1 MEKMAT
7 DNRGLNAR
15 QAILQ
20 GSTFVLSMYIC
31 SKLGICTFYPCPAS
45 SPKPLADTTQRQPLL
60 KPTVNFLQRRIMSST
75 SLQHIARGRNAN
87 NTLAKSC
94 KQIHHSTASVPSKL
108 QPNSCAEL
116 YVNQMSIC

>member
-45 SPKPLADTTQRQPLL
+45 SPKPLVANLKNHQMEIDLELKVKLFKEYLENGGYEKIYSVELL
-60 KPTVNFLQRRIMSST
+60 E
-75 SLQHIARGRNAN
+75 G
-87 NTLAKSC
+87 
-94 KQIHHSTASVPSKL
+94 
-108 QPNSCAEL
+108 
-116 YVNQMSIC
+116 

>member
-1 MEKMAT
+1 MNRNKMDKMAT

-45 SPKPLADTTQRQPLL
+45 SPKPLAVMFDNCFEILDLNLTL
-60 KPTVNFLQRRIMSST
+60 KKIE
-75 SLQHIARGRNAN
+75 
-87 NTLAKSC
+87 K
-94 KQIHHSTASVPSKL
+94 
-108 QPNSCAEL
+108 
-116 YVNQMSIC
+116 